1 MGIWPGDPHL
11 GCKNDLTPR
20 RGFPMELVASSEQ
33 GLQASPFTLPL
44 QEAQRF
50 PLCTAGE
57 QRSPVSNGQAKR
69 QFHLAA

>member
-1 MGIWPGDPHL
+1 
-11 GCKNDLTPR
+11 
-20 RGFPMELVASSEQ
+20 MELVASSKQ